1 MIRFA
6 PWVCVLCVCVSLA
19 ACGKLVG
26 IRDIDFEPN
35 VEEAGP
41 ETNADAR
48 AEAGTDGAVDASADM
63 VAEPSEEAGPEITAP
78 DAASDAGDERPPA
91 CDSAALGWD
100 KHHCGRCG
108 HDCLGGDCRN
118 GACDPVK
125 IATQLHVPGAIA
137 ASSDGYVYWLD
148 EFDGTVR
155 RASKVDPKSPQFLGQ
170 SDPVGIDIAVDDQF
184 IYYTT
189 YTPPDSTVGGGINR
203 LRKDGVGGV
212 EILNS
217 SFTGVQGLVLDD
229 TYAFYAVSSNPTMI
243 IRMRK
248 DGSDTN
254 RIHVAF
260 ADDAGQSPSVF
271 ALAVDD
277 RFVYA
282 TDMGSNTV
290 IRVQKDADL
299 AQDRAGV
306 FVRTRPRPSSVRVD
320 GDFVYWA
327 DSVAIYRRSRIDVSA
342 DPELLSEASHVSMI
356 AVDATHVYF
365 AENHV
370 LVNGGASG
378 SIGRIKKDAPS
389 SSILGRDL
397 TSGWGPIG
405 HIAIDETAVYFTS
418 ADEVVKI
425 AK

>member
-1 MIRFA
+1 MAFA
-6 PWVCVLCVCVSLA
+6 EPTLDESSTHRRTAIIGACIWLA

-26 IRDIDFEPN
+26 IEDIAYAPEGG
-35 VEEAGP
+35 EEAPDQRDGSR
-41 ETNADAR
+41 DR
-48 AEAGTDGAVDASADM
+48 ATGDVEGGELATSV
-63 VAEPSEEAGPEITAP
+63 
-78 DAASDAGDERPPA
+78 DAGDATSVDAGDGPSV
-91 CDSAALGWD
+91 CDPAALAWD

-108 HDCLGGDCRN
+108 HDCLGGNCRN
-118 GACDPVK
+118 AACEPLK
-125 IATQLHVPGAIA
+125 IATLLHLPGAIA

-189 YTPPDSTVGGGINR
+189 YTPPNSTVGGGINR

-229 TYAFYAVSSNPTMI
+229 TYAFYAVGSNPTMV

-260 ADDAGQSPSVF
+260 ADDAGQNPSVF
-271 ALAVDD
+271 ALALDD

-282 TDMGSNTV
+282 TDIGSNTV
-290 IRVQKDADL
+290 IRVRKDADL

-306 FVRTRPRPSSVRVD
+306 FARTQPRPSSVRVD

-327 DSVAIYRRSRIDVSA
+327 DSVAIYRRSRMDSSA
-342 DPELLSEASHVSMI
+342 DPQLLSEASHVSMI
-356 AVDATHVYF
+356 AVDSTHVYF

-378 SIGRIKKDAPS
+378 SIGRIRKDAPS
-389 SSILGRDL
+389 NSILGRDL